1 MTNETSPHDKRTL
14 IGLPA
19 KKKIAEGLGIYN
31 SGTVGVTKKQ
41 LDRIETAYRRQLR
54 EKGMGIGPEQ
64 S

>member
-19 KKKIAEGLGIYN
+19 RKKSLKDWEFIILELLGLQR
-31 SGTVGVTKKQ
+31 S
-41 LDRIETAYRRQLR
+41 
-54 EKGMGIGPEQ
+54 